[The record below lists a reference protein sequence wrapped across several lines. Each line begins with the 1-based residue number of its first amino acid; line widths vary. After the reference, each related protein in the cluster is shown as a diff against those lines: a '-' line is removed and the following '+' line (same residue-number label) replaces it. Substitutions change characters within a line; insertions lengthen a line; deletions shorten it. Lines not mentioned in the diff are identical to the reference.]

1 MQLDKHQNE
10 KRNSLETRI
19 KKERH
24 NIMEK
29 FVEEF
34 HLFLGTRQKAVEK
47 QVEEL
52 VSDERADEARPLRA
66 KANIYDVFGTL
77 FDVAYKQSQGDLSAC
92 REKFIKQAET
102 VPANWKKSLE
112 EAKAHEDME
121 KVLIEEAKL
130 SAVTEIVECFEMM
143 YKAG

>member
-1 MQLDKHQNE
+1 
-10 KRNSLETRI
+10 
-19 KKERH
+19 
-24 NIMEK
+24 MEK

-34 HLFLGTRQKAVEK
+34 HLFLGTRKKAVEK